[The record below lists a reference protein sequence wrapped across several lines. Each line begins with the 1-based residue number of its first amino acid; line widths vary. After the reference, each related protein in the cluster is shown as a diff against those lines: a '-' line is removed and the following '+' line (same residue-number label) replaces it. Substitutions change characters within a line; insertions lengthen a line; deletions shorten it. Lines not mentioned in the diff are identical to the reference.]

1 MSKHLQ
7 WDSTRKGW
15 TFEVRGDK
23 SAVFFGASKSTAGAL
38 YTLYRQ
44 RHGKQR
50 TARPPFSI
58 GWPYDLPFYSY
69 LRRGSVFAP
78 MQIHGQYS
86 TGKAGA
92 YEVMRESVT
101 VDGKVYTRTWKR
113 IRPGGP
119 LARRLRELRAKR
131 AKCGEVLG

>member
-1 MSKHLQ
+1 MGKNLQ

-15 TFEVRGDK
+15 RFTVRGES
-23 SAVFFGASKSTAGAL
+23 SAVFFAASKSDAGAL

-44 RHGKQR
+44 SSGKHR
-50 TARPPFSI
+50 TARSPFSI
-58 GWPYDLPFYSY
+58 GWPYDLQFYKY

-78 MQIHGQYS
+78 MQIHGRSS
-86 TGKAGA
+86 TGKGGA
-92 YEVMRESVT
+92 YEVVTESVE

-119 LARRLRELRAKR
+119 LWRRLSELRAR
-131 AKCGEVLG
+131 CGEVAG